1 MRFTHLHLLEAPKKI
16 CPICGNPMTGY
27 HYWYKGGWRCKKSS
41 IDPNAQP
48 ANNAAPAQPAQ
59 PAQPANPATAPATNA
74 TPINATPR
82 RGRSPVTGSSAP
94 TSPSSNQDLK
104 QKINNWLK
112 RFSVENFTINADNT
126 VDVAGHVTLDDMNWK
141 QLPVKFN
148 KVDGSFVCFGNLL
161 ESAENLPSEVTGE
174 LILTHNNLTSAVG
187 GPQIVGGDVNYSSNP
202 LESIEGLP
210 TTIGGSLICENCD
223 ALTSLRGIHKSVK
236 RVNGEVNFY
245 GCPIESH
252 VLGLI
257 MIRGVEKIVL
267 SESKV
272 ADILNKHLEDR
283 DVAMCQDELIDAGFA
298 SFAKL

>member
-1 MRFTHLHLLEAPKKI
+1 
-16 CPICGNPMTGY
+16 MTGY

-41 IDPNAQP
+41 LDPNAQP
-48 ANNAAPAQPAQ
+48 ANNAVPTPPSQPTQ
-59 PAQPANPATAPATNA
+59 LPANNA
-74 TPINATPR
+74 VSQPTPIPTNHAAPQTVPR
-82 RGRSPVTGSSAP
+82 TVPAAP
-94 TSPSSNQDLK
+94 TASTSNQELK

-112 RFSVENFTINADNT
+112 RFNVENFTINADNT

-187 GPQIVGGDVNYSSNP
+187 GPRVVGGDANYSSNP

-223 ALTSLRGIHKSVK
+223 TLTSLRGIHKTVK
-236 RVNGEVNFY
+236 RVAGEVNFY

-252 VLGLI
+252 VLGLV
-257 MIRGVEKIVL
+257 MIRGVEKIIL

-272 ADILNKHLEDR
+272 ADILNKHLADR